1 MESTVMDVPAPNN
14 HTPSSRTAFL
24 PALTGIRFFAVF
36 HIFLYHLW
44 VLYDMQKPKGFDMLM
59 ADFGQL
65 PSGLIAFLS
74 HGYFSTSFFF
84 MLSGFILSYLYWG
97 KDGALC
103 MPKKQFWLLRAAR
116 IYPIHCIT
124 MLITIVMMW
133 GFVVSNTGSVTTTIL
148 SAIATIAL
156 VQAWVPMWVPLWSWP
171 TWAISALVFLYFI
184 MPWLMQWLARCSR
197 KTMMTLLVALPIIS
211 LIPTLIYA
219 FITPA
224 GVNLEQN
231 ASIFLGSTP
240 VFWVAHFVAGMILSR
255 LFELSRFNDIT
266 PPVNIRLAF
275 GDFAL
280 VLVIAIACWVKAE
293 EPLKYILR
301 HGLLMPLF
309 MVVIVD
315 LARGRGLAARLF
327 SLRLPVFLGEAAF
340 SIFIWQN
347 LIMTFC
353 WISISMNPEY
363 GHKNTLFAVLGMLV
377 IAVFSAYCIEKPIAK
392 KLRKSI
398 VKK

>member
-1 MESTVMDVPAPNN
+1 MDVPASPI
-14 HTPSSRTAFL
+14 TTRTESI

-44 VLYDMQKPKGFDMLM
+44 VLYDMQKPEGFDMLM

-124 MLITIVMMW
+124 MLITLVLMW
-133 GFVVSNTGSVTTTIL
+133 GFVMNNTGSLATTIV

-184 MPWLMQWLARCSR
+184 MPWLMQSLARCSH
-197 KTMMTLLVALPIIS
+197 KTMRLLLIALPIIS

-224 GVNLEQN
+224 GENLEQN

-240 VFWVAHFVAGMILSR
+240 AFWIAHFVAGMLLSR
-255 LFELSRFNDIT
+255 LFELSRFNDSA
-266 PPVNIRLAF
+266 PSFSAPWLAW
-275 GDFAL
+275 GDLAL
-280 VLVIAIACWVKAE
+280 LAVIAIACWVKAE

-309 MVVIVD
+309 MVIIVD

-327 SLRLPVFLGEAAF
+327 SLRLPVFLGETAF

-347 LIMTFC
+347 LVMTFC
-353 WISISMNPEY
+353 WISISMNPAY

-377 IAVFSAYCIEKPIAK
+377 IAVVSTYYIEKPIAK